1 MSYRPVVAEH
11 HQVGARGQGDQPLR
25 QLDHARPRQGQ
36 AIAARK
42 LIGHRLLDIRV
53 PVPENHR
60 PIGAHP
66 VDVLIAVDVPH
77 VRALAPHEEARVKFA
92 VGGAVLMAVHAA
104 RHDAPGALPQR
115 MTRSQPARRRLHGPG
130 IIASEPRARRP
141 EPYSRSAPA
150 RRPRIR

>member
-1 MSYRPVVAEH
+1 MSCRPVVAKH
-11 HQVGARGQGDQPLR
+11 HQVGARGQGEQPLR

-36 AIAARK
+36 AAAARE

-53 PVPENHR
+53 PVAEDHR

-77 VRALAPHEEARVKFA
+77 MRALALHEEARVRFA
-92 VGGAVLMAVHAA
+92 MGGAILVAVHTA

-115 MTRSQPARRRLHGPG
+115 MTRGQPVR
-130 IIASEPRARRP
+130 
-141 EPYSRSAPA
+141 
-150 RRPRIR
+150 

>member
-66 VDVLIAVDVPH
+66 VDVRIAVDVPH
-77 VRALAPHEEARVKFA
+77 VRALAPHEEARVECA
-92 VGGAVLMAVHAA
+92 VGGTVLVAVHTA
-104 RHDAPGALPQR
+104 RHDAPGTLPQR
-115 MTRSQPARRRLHGPG
+115 MTRRQPVQ
-130 IIASEPRARRP
+130 
-141 EPYSRSAPA
+141 
-150 RRPRIR
+150 